1 MAMSWQKAAGKTAPE
16 LLKAETAEGEKTEVA
31 LGAQVPYGP
40 MLAIAGAAQFLW
52 LHKPVAVY
60 FAQIQELLVR

>member
-1 MAMSWQKAAGKTAPE
+1 
-16 LLKAETAEGEKTEVA
+16 
-31 LGAQVPYGP
+31 
-40 MLAIAGAAQFLW
+40 MLAIAGAAHFLW